1 MFLKKS
7 TLGPLGPGESN
18 LTCPACATSVPS
30 GARFCPS
37 CGGAIRVEGGASD
50 GLRDR
55 LQAAVEGTFSIERLL
70 GRGGMGAV
78 YLAREPALDRLVAIK
93 VLPPERAQSSDL
105 RERFRR
111 EARTAAQLSH
121 PHIVPL
127 LTFGEEDGLMYF
139 VMGYVEGEALSARV
153 HREGRLE
160 VVEAVRVLSELAQAL
175 SYAHSR
181 FVVHRDVKPENV
193 LLEQPKALVR
203 LTDFGVAKG
212 IAAASSLTTEGSV
225 IGTPLFMSPE
235 QASGRI
241 DVDAR
246 TDIYSL
252 GAVAFTLFTGRPPF
266 DGRSASEIMRQ
277 HLTRDVPLMRDHVP
291 GIPAAIDDA
300 VRRCLAKEPSARWRD
315 AVEFSTALQ
324 AAGDSWWGALLRRAR
339 PAAAS
344 VSSPAPT
351 VLGSIST
358 PSPSSP
364 SDFRSALLQLAGGI
378 SDEMLAS
385 RVKAMASRLADE
397 TAAVERG
404 LIGLQMA
411 ADPVEL
417 RRTDKRLAS
426 LREVVDPAAEVT
438 ATIDALERLRA
449 ASQAAVQKVDA
460 GKSARASAISALRR
474 LYSAARRSA
483 AAPEDKSAREDLNA
497 ACQNAVSEG
506 ATNIA
511 ADDKAETTAR

>member
-1 MFLKKS
+1 M
-7 TLGPLGPGESN
+7 
-18 LTCPACATSVPS
+18 TCPACASSIPAS
-30 GARFCPS
+30 GRFCPS
-37 CGGAIRVEGGASD
+37 CGGAIRAEGGTTDA
-50 GLRDR
+50 LRQR
-55 LQAAVEGTFSIERLL
+55 LQTAVEGTFHLERLL

-121 PHIVPL
+121 PNIVPL
-127 LTFGEEDGLMYF
+127 LTFGEDDGLMYF
-139 VMGYVEGEALSARV
+139 VMGYVEGETLSARV
-153 HREGRLE
+153 QREGRLE
-160 VVEAVRVLSELAQAL
+160 VGEAVRVLSELAQAL
-175 SYAHSR
+175 SYAHGR
-181 FVVHRDVKPENV
+181 AVVHRDVKPDNV
-193 LLEQPKALVR
+193 LLEQPKSVVR

-235 QASGRI
+235 QASGRV

-252 GAVAFTLFTGRPPF
+252 GAVAFTLLTGRPPF
-266 DGRSASEIMRQ
+266 EGRSASEIMRQ
-277 HLTRDVPLMRDHVP
+277 HLTRDAPRMRDQVP

-300 VRRCLAKEPSARWRD
+300 VRRCLAKEPSARFPD
-315 AVEFSTALQ
+315 AIEFASALS
-324 AAGDSWWGALLRRAR
+324 AAGDSWWGALMRRAR
-339 PAAAS
+339 PAAPS
-344 VSSPAPT
+344 FSSPAPT
-351 VLGSIST
+351 VMGSIST

-364 SDFRSALLQLAGGI
+364 AEFRASLLEFAQKIKDERLAARVRSASG
-378 SDEMLAS
+378 
-385 RVKAMASRLADE
+385 RLAAE
-397 TAAVERG
+397 SEAVERS

-417 RRTDKRLAS
+417 KRTDKRLAS

-474 LYSAARRSA
+474 LYSAARRAA
-483 AAPEDKSAREDLNA
+483 AAPDDDAGAKEDLEA
-497 ACQNAVSEG
+497 ACHRAVSEG
-506 ATNIA
+506 ATNVA
-511 ADDKAETTAR
+511 PDENAETTAR